1 VRPRHLLMAAV
12 AALLCGAAPLTG
24 RAMSVAQY
32 APLPGLG
39 DEAVI
44 SAGQHPVVMVRKAA
58 EVMELGCDECTR
70 DQAIALARVAA
81 AKLGTAAAVQDK
93 LRAEAAKGSPLPCLQ
108 LLDAR
113 AVRAVLVTDLNP
125 VAIPV
130 FAGESNCSWWTLD
143 GNAMTIPFSLAFV
156 DQRAFLNK
164 IMFPTA
170 TPSAAGVYNYEVWY
184 RKESGM
190 KAELLGAIGQH
201 ATAFAVDKGTELLVL
216 RADGV
221 IRMNSTLPREQLRA
235 LATRAANARS
245 PVVGR
250 HVSFPTPGEIKE
262 AVAHEPDPQM
272 RNAPCVQMLTEAEV
286 RTAKRTEV
294 LVDAVRRP
302 GYSLCEWRAT
312 SALNTGFFVAV
323 TTASEFKARGFAGA
337 SSYFAAEKKAMT
349 TTFSPEVL
357 YGLGNDAIQAEQLRQ
372 GVAMVR
378 TGETVVTV
386 TCFECNR
393 FDAIVLAR
401 LAAVVK

>member
-1 VRPRHLLMAAV
+1 MRPRNLLMAAV

-24 RAMSVAQY
+24 RA
-32 APLPGLG
+32 LG
-39 DEAVI
+39 A
-44 SAGQHPVVMVRKAA
+44 
-58 EVMELGCDECTR
+58 
-70 DQAIALARVAA
+70 
-81 AKLGTAAAVQDK
+81 
-93 LRAEAAKGSPLPCLQ
+93 PLPCLQ
-108 LLDAR
+108 LLGASS
-113 AVRAVLVTDLNP
+113 VKSVLGTDLRP

-130 FAGESNCSWWTLD
+130 FTGESSCSWWAAE
-143 GNAMTIPFSLAFV
+143 GQSVMVPFSLAFV

-164 IMFPTA
+164 IMFPRA
-170 TPSAAGVYNYEVWY
+170 APSAAGVYNYEVWY
-184 RKESGM
+184 RKEGGM
-190 KAELLGAIGQH
+190 KAEPLGAIGQH
-201 ATAFAVDKGTELLVL
+201 ATAFAIDKGTVLLVL

-221 IRMNSTLPREQLRA
+221 IRINSTLPREQLRA
-235 LATRAANARS
+235 LATRAANAPS
-245 PVVGR
+245 PVLGR
-250 HVSFPTPGEIKE
+250 HVSFPEPGEIKE

-272 RNAPCVQMLTEAEV
+272 RNAPCVQMLNEAEV

-312 SALNTGFFVAV
+312 SAHNTGFMVSVA
-323 TTASEFKARGFAGA
+323 TASEFKAKGFSGA
-337 SSYFAAEKKAMT
+337 SSYFAAEKKAME
-349 TTFSPEVL
+349 TTFKPEVL
-357 YGLGNDAIQAEQLRQ
+357 YGLGNDAIQAERFRQ